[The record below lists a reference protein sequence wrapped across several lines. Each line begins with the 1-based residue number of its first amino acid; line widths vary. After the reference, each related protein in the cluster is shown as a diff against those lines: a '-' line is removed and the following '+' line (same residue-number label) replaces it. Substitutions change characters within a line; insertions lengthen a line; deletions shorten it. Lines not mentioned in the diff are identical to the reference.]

1 MELILLLS
9 NYASKLLIVAILGV
23 SLYFMINIGNKY
35 VDNNKKINVSKKYII
50 NLFILILFIYILI
63 KIYQEAAIIK
73 ELLYT
78 VFISLILAYL
88 LNPLVNLLEKRKI
101 KRTYGV
107 LLVYIIGIAVITLLV
122 ITIVPNM
129 VNELKILVEDLPIY
143 FNDLNDL
150 FNKYYNIYAENM
162 NNLPSEFTSIKDS
175 IDQNISKIQGVM
187 INSIKM
193 VTTLIFSVLTKI
205 ISIILIPVL
214 TFYFIKDKEYFK
226 KKIILL
232 IPKAFRNDIIHISR
246 QINDVLSS
254 FIRGQLIVA
263 TFIGIATS
271 LGLLFLK
278 IKFGVIIGL
287 LAGIFSIIPYFGPI
301 IGIVPAV
308 LFALL
313 DKPIKILWVIILFT
327 LIQQF
332 EGDIL
337 SPKIVGN
344 SVGLHPIT
352 VMISLLVGGS
362 LMGMLGLLLAVPIVA
377 ILKIIVNSIIERI
390 SSV

>member
-35 VDNNKKINVSKKYII
+35 VDSNKKINVSKKYII

-129 VNELKILVEDLPIY
+129 VNELKILGEDLPIY
-143 FNDLNDL
+143 FNDLNNL
-150 FNKYYNIYAENM
+150 FNKYYNIYTENM

-193 VTTLIFSVLTKI
+193 VTTLIFSLLTKI

-287 LAGIFSIIPYFGPI
+287 IAGIFSIIPYFGPI

-313 DKPIKILWVIILFT
+313 DKPIKILWVVILFT

-390 SSV
+390 TSV

>member
-1 MELILLLS
+1 MELMLLLS

-35 VDNNKKINVSKKYII
+35 VDNDKKINISKKYII

-107 LLVYIIGIAVITLLV
+107 LLVYIIVIAVITLLV

-129 VNELKILVEDLPIY
+129 VNEFKILGEDLPIY

-150 FNKYYNIYAENM
+150 FNKYYNIYTENM

-187 INSIKM
+187 VNSIKM
-193 VTTLIFSVLTKI
+193 VTTLIFSLLTKI

-313 DKPIKILWVIILFT
+313 DKPIKILWVVILFT
-327 LIQQF
+327 FIQQF

-352 VMISLLVGGS
+352 VMISLLIGGS